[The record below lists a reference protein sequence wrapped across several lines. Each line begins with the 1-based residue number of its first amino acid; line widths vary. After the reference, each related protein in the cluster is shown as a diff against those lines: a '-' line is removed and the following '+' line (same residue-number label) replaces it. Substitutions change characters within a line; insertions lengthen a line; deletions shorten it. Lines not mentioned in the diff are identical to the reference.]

1 MPENTVYPVYV
12 LYGPDEFIRDENR
25 HRIVASLIGQADPQ
39 TCLSV
44 FDATAELASVLD
56 ELRTLPF
63 LADRRVVIVR
73 DADAFISAHREA
85 VEKYLDAPAKTASLI
100 LMALSWRKDTR
111 VGKLVAKIG
120 QAIHCAAGDG
130 MSIPDWLRQ
139 AASRRKKKIDAPAA
153 ALLIQWVGAD
163 LALLD
168 SEIEKLSLYV
178 GERAAITADDVSRL
192 VMASPMAAD
201 FALTNAITAG
211 DRAAALRSLG
221 AMLNRRGD
229 EFKIA
234 GMLQWH
240 LRRAIQA
247 ARAVAGGTP
256 LTQAIPRMPYEQQK
270 AFGAYVTRRGL
281 AGLQADFRRLLAAD
295 LGMKSGLKAE
305 AALQHLVICLA
316 S

>member
-1 MPENTVYPVYV
+1 MPDNAVYPVYV
-12 LYGPDEFIRDENR
+12 LYGPDEFLRDEHR
-25 HRIVASLIGQADPQ
+25 HRIVASLIGPADPQ
-39 TCLSV
+39 TCVSV
-44 FDATAELASVLD
+44 FDATAELSAVLD

-73 DADAFISAHREA
+73 EADAFISAHREA

-100 LMALSWRKDTR
+100 LMTLSWRKDTR
-111 VGKLVAKIG
+111 VGKLVGKIG
-120 QAIHCAAGDG
+120 QAIACSAGEG

-139 AASRRKKKIDAPAA
+139 AAGRRKKKIDAPAA
-153 ALLIQWVGAD
+153 ALLVQWVGAD

-178 GERAAITADDVSRL
+178 GERAGITADDVSRL

-201 FALTNAITAG
+201 FALTNAITAA
-211 DRAAALRSLG
+211 DRAGALRALS

-240 LRRAIQA
+240 LRRAIQT
-247 ARAVAGGTP
+247 ARAVAGGAP
-256 LTQAIPRMPYEQQK
+256 LGQAIPRMPYEQQK

-281 AGLQADFRRLLAAD
+281 TGLQADFRRLLAAD
-295 LGMKSGLKAE
+295 LGMKSGLKPD
-305 AALQHLVICLA
+305 AALQHLVVCLA

>member
-1 MPENTVYPVYV
+1 MPEDTLYPVYV
-12 LYGPDEFIRDENR
+12 LYGPDEFLRDEHR

-39 TCLSV
+39 TCVSSFDPTADLS
-44 FDATAELASVLD
+44 AVLD

-63 LADRRVVIVR
+63 LADRRVVILR
-73 DADAFISAHREA
+73 EADAFISAHRA
-85 VEKYLDAPAKTASLI
+85 AMEKYLEAPAKTASLI
-100 LMALSWRKDTR
+100 LMVLSWRKDTR
-111 VGKLVAKIG
+111 MAKLVAKIG
-120 QAIHCAAGDG
+120 QAIACSAGEG

-139 AASRRKKKIDAPAA
+139 SASRRKKKIDAAAA
-153 ALLIQWVGAD
+153 ALLVQWVGAD
-163 LALLD
+163 LACLD

-178 GERAAITADDVSRL
+178 GERATITPDDVSRL
-192 VMASPMAAD
+192 VMASPIAAD

-211 DRAAALRSLG
+211 HRAAALGALA

-240 LRRAIQA
+240 LRRAIQT

-256 LTQAIPRMPYEQQK
+256 LAQAMPRMPYEQQK

-281 AGLQADFRRLLAAD
+281 TGLQGDFRRLLAAD